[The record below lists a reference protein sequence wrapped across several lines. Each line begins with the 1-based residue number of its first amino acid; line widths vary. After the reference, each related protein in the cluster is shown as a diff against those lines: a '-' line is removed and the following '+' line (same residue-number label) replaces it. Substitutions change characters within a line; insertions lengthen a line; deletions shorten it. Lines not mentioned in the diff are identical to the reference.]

1 MTKTV
6 RVTESTDLGA
16 LHRSLKAD
24 RIDDVEFE
32 FSNDRAAKRLTRWL
46 ARQERVNPSSVAV

>member
-16 LHRSLKAD
+16 LHRSLKAG
-24 RIDDVEFE
+24 RTDDVEFE
-32 FSNDRAAKRLTRWL
+32 FSSDRAAKRLTRWL
-46 ARQERVNPSSVAV
+46 ARQEGMRPEAVA